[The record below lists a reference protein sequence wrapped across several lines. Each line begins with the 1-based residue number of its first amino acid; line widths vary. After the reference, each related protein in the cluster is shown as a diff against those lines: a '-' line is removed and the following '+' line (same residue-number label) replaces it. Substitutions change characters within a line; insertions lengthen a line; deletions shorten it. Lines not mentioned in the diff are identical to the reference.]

1 MNKTMTRVLLAA
13 VIAVFGVFGFA
24 GAALAGDT
32 EVQGSNCRAD
42 GVSATGNED
51 TGTDSGNSTQR
62 NDGNCL
68 NDGDA
73 DGEVEQN
80 GSASSGDGV
89 AGQVA
94 GVVSAGDASVDATN
108 RSDDVEVTTGD
119 ANGTN
124 DANLDVRAG
133 IGFLLPDGAG
143 GDETQGSS
151 CRTEG
156 VAPTGN
162 EGGASDSGSA
172 NQSNGNTCVNEGDAD
187 GAIGQTADAASG
199 DGVGGQV
206 IGVVTSAGGSADLV
220 LDNES
225 SDAEVE
231 SGEGDFSNTSD
242 AFTDS
247 GIFFTITPD

>member
-1 MNKTMTRVLLAA
+1 MNKATRVLLTAA
-13 VIAVFGVFGFA
+13 IALFGAFGFA
-24 GAALAGDT
+24 GVASAQ
-32 EVQGSNCRAD
+32 EVQGSDCRND
-42 GVSATGNED
+42 GVAATGNEGA
-51 TGTDSGNSTQR
+51 GTADSGSATQT

-68 NDGDA
+68 NSGDSDGQVDQ
-73 DGEVEQN
+73 E

-108 RSDDVEVTTGD
+108 RSDDVDVETGN

-133 IGFLLPDGAG
+133 IAFLLPDGVA
-143 GDETQGSS
+143 GDETQGSD
-151 CRTEG
+151 CRSEG

-162 EGGASDSGSA
+162 EAGGVDSGNA
-172 NQSNGNTCVNEGDAD
+172 NQANGSNCVNEGDAD
-187 GAIGQTADAASG
+187 GAIGQAADAASG

-225 SDAEVE
+225 SDSDVN
-231 SGEGDFSNTSD
+231 SGDGDFSNTADEFSD
-242 AFTDS
+242 A
-247 GIFFTITPD
+247 GIFFTIAPD